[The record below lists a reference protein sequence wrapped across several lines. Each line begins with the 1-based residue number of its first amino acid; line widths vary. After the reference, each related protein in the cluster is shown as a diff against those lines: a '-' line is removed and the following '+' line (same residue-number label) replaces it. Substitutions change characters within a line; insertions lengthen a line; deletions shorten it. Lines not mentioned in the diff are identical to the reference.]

1 MSGIRFALPG
11 SWARIPLDSEAQALR
26 AVRKLTE
33 QVTGRKEEL
42 ATLRAELRARFTTVV
57 EAARE
62 GGAEDLYIG
71 LELVPGIPLPAW
83 AAVFPADAEQLDL
96 AAVGFADLG
105 RGLDFAAG
113 AAPEGGSTARGDGE
127 TGGDGDDATRV
138 HAVRHAWRRTTQV
151 AADGEERT
159 FDLVEADYWIAAAE
173 PNRMALV
180 TFSTALAEYEEEM
193 LELFDAVIG
202 TLRWPAPVDAV
213 AGA

>member
-57 EAARE
+57 ETARE

-83 AAVFPADAEQLDL
+83 AAVFPADPEQLDL

-105 RGLDFAAG
+105 RALDFAAG
-113 AAPEGGSTARGDGE
+113 AAPEDGSTARGEGE
-127 TGGDGDDATRV
+127 TGGGDATRV
-138 HAVRHAWRRTTQV
+138 HAVRHAWRRTTQL

-159 FDLVEADYWIAAAE
+159 VELVEADYWIAAAE
-173 PNRMALV
+173 PNRVALV

-213 AGA
+213 VGA